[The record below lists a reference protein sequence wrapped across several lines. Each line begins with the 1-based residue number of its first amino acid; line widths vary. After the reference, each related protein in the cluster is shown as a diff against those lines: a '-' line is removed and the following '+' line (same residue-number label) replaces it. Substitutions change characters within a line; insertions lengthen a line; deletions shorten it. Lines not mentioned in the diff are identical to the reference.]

1 VSTDSDRPA
10 GPRREPGGPGL
21 TGERR
26 GVARPPKGAR
36 AGATQRGS
44 GSFGS
49 DAARGMNQASR
60 GHAVAIGFV
69 LVVLL
74 FFGAGR
80 LLDNWAGTEPWGT
93 VVGSIVG
100 WVLGVVVVYYMAQ
113 RSLD

>member
-1 VSTDSDRPA
+1 MSSQPNRPVGSQRDPA
-10 GPRREPGGPGL
+10 GGAKAGGGPGS
-21 TGERR
+21 G
-26 GVARPPKGAR
+26 GPV
-36 AGATQRGS
+36 RGS
-44 GSFGS
+44 RSGFGA

-60 GHAVAIGFV
+60 GHAVAVGFV

-80 LLDNWAGTEPWGT
+80 LLDGWAGTEPWGT

-100 WVLGVVVVYYMAQ
+100 WVLGVVVVYYMSQ

>member
-1 VSTDSDRPA
+1 
-10 GPRREPGGPGL
+10 
-21 TGERR
+21 
-26 GVARPPKGAR
+26 
-36 AGATQRGS
+36 
-44 GSFGS
+44 
-49 DAARGMNQASR
+49 MNQASR

>member
-1 VSTDSDRPA
+1 MSTDPDRSK
-10 GPRREPGGPGL
+10 GPGL

-26 GVARPPKGAR
+26 GVERPPQGAQAKAR
-36 AGATQRGS
+36 RGS

>member
-1 VSTDSDRPA
+1 LSTGPNRPA
-10 GPRREPGGPGL
+10 PKRTPGTGAGPAGTPAGGRSSQGPG
-21 TGERR
+21 TGF
-26 GVARPPKGAR
+26 GA
-36 AGATQRGS
+36 
-44 GSFGS
+44 

-60 GHAVAIGFV
+60 GLAVAIGFV

-80 LLDNWAGTEPWGT
+80 LLDNWVGTEPWGT
-93 VVGSIVG
+93 VIGSIVG